1 MGAAGTANSTRGNH
15 KTRPNS
21 AQHHLGPH
29 RGTAPGACHHYQLID
44 PDGPTDVNSNLE
56 EFHVLL
62 DLAEAE
68 LLGNHGS
75 AVFLTGHPEME

>member
-1 MGAAGTANSTRGNH
+1 M
-15 KTRPNS
+15 
-21 AQHHLGPH
+21 
-29 RGTAPGACHHYQLID
+29 
-44 PDGPTDVNSNLE
+44 NSNLE